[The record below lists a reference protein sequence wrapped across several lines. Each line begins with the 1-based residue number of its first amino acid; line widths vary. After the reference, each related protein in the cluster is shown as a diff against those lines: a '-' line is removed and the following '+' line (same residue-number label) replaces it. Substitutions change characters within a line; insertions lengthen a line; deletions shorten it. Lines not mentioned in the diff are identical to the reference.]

1 MLPTE
6 QSSAG
11 SPLGS
16 DTIIDVRNRRSFLI
30 VPCICA
36 LALAAAGCGGGGDTK
51 YSGASP
57 DAWAATVCGALGD
70 WAQGLQED
78 SQALSSD
85 LRTPKSIESVKAK
98 FVVFLTNAGTSADR
112 MIERIHGLGPPA
124 VKDGAAIQSRLE
136 EGLNKARASLTR
148 AEKRAIA
155 LPTSDAQAFS
165 SGVTALGREVQ
176 NELTATRKTFDELD
190 KYNSEKLNKATSA
203 EPACGRLARSA

>member
-16 DTIIDVRNRRSFLI
+16 DRIIEMCNRRPFLI

-36 LALAAAGCGGGGDTK
+36 LALAAAGCGGGGGTK

-57 DAWAATVCGALGD
+57 EAWAATVCSALGD
-70 WAQGLQED
+70 WSEGLQAD

-85 LRTPKSIESVKAK
+85 LRTANSIKSVKAK
-98 FVVFLTNAGTSADR
+98 FVVFLMNAGTSADR
-112 MIERIHGLGPPA
+112 MIEKIHGVGPPG

-148 AEKRAIA
+148 AQKRATA

-165 SGVTALGREVQ
+165 SGVTALGQEVQ
-176 NELTATRKTFDELD
+176 NELTATGKTFDELD
-190 KYNSEKLNKATSA
+190 KYNNEKLNKATSE
-203 EPACGRLARSA
+203 EPACSRLARSA